1 MGCNA
6 FSIIRKFEDK
16 LHPMPLK
23 ERVEHASYRLHAQ
36 LDKLEHMYSRL
47 QQRDRDLFQRCVGAQ
62 VSKDLGR
69 AKIFANECAEIRKI
83 AKIVL
88 GSQLAL
94 EKVILRL
101 ETVEEFGSIMSQMA
115 PVMSIVRETK
125 AKIAGVVPQVAN
137 ELDEVNSLL
146 GDLTDEAGEVTAPNI
161 SVETTD
167 DEARKVLEETGAV
180 AEQRLRDQFPDLPTL
195 EPEQAPPKP
204 LVPESAMPIIPSVP
218 PPPID
223 PPNDNP
229 RPPPVDK
236 LQEGVYEYARM
247 HDGELDI
254 RTCADSLGASPGE
267 VKNALERLRDAGKV
281 IFE

>member
-23 ERVEHASYRLHAQ
+23 ERVEHASYRLRTQ

-62 VSKDLGR
+62 VSKDFGHAR
-69 AKIFANECAEIRKI
+69 IYANECAELRNI
-83 AKIVL
+83 AKVVL

-94 EKVILRL
+94 ERVILRL
-101 ETVEEFGSIMSQMA
+101 ETVEEFGSLISQMA

-125 AKIAGVVPQVAN
+125 SKIAGVVPQVAN

-146 GDLTDEAGEVTAPNI
+146 GDLTAEAGEVTAPTA
-161 SVETTD
+161 SFETTD
-167 DEARKVLEETGAV
+167 EDAKKILEETGAV
-180 AEQRLRDQFPDLPTL
+180 AEQRLRDQFPNLPSL
-195 EPEQAPPKP
+195 ESDATPTSTKIAEPTIGEVRA
-204 LVPESAMPIIPSVP
+204 
-218 PPPID
+218 ID
-223 PPNDNP
+223 Q
-229 RPPPVDK
+229 
-236 LQEGVYEYARM
+236 LQDGVYEYARK

-254 RTCADSLGASPGE
+254 RTCADSLGASPGD
-267 VKNALERLRDAGKV
+267 VKNAIERLRDAGKV
-281 IFE
+281 VLE